1 MQHKTYLSKLQKSHW
16 IKNGPLSKHSKKK
29 ISVCSLEDSSLY
41 IFFHSWTLPVPL
53 YAAASDYLLLKMSP
67 QQACEVSVSFLPPHD
82 QRSLVNQFSS
92 AEDDFNSKETQLLV
106 TVLSTLSKL
115 LDPTSQQV
123 LHNLGVVRMCVAIIG
138 VGRTLPDWVDIWGL
152 WSGLWPVCVCVF
164 MF

>member
-1 MQHKTYLSKLQKSHW
+1 M
-16 IKNGPLSKHSKKK
+16 
-29 ISVCSLEDSSLY
+29 
-41 IFFHSWTLPVPL
+41 LPIPL

-67 QQACEVSVSFLPPHD
+67 QQACELSVSVLPPHD

-123 LHNLGVVRMCVAIIG
+123 LHNLLGVVRMRVAIIG
-138 VGRTLPDWVDIWGL
+138 VGRTLPD
-152 WSGLWPVCVCVF
+152 
-164 MF
+164 